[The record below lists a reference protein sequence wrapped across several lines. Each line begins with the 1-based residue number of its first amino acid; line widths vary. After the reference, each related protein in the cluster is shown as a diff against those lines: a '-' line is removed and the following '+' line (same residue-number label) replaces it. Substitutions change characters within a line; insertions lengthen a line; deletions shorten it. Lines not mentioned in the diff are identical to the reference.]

1 MKTNRS
7 ARRIVRIRS
16 IVMVMTLLG
25 MVGIALW
32 SGQALA
38 ARVGQVTAP
47 QTESQQAPTVDLG
60 ALTIAAR

>member
-7 ARRIVRIRS
+7 ARRIVRIRG
-16 IVMVMTLLG
+16 IVIVMTLLG